1 MARFREQEHVS
12 QRNNMWAY
20 IFTFLSMFVTD
31 IVYTQLLKSVQND
44 RPLASSIWASLITF
58 LGGVAIIN
66 YTSNNMMIIPAV
78 LGAFCGTYVGMKL
91 HLKDKN
97 WHI

>member
-1 MARFREQEHVS
+1 
-12 QRNNMWAY
+12 MWAY

-44 RPLASSIWASLITF
+44 RPLASSIWASAITF
-58 LGGVAIIN
+58 LGGIAIIN
-66 YTSNNMMIIPAV
+66 YTNNNMMIIPAV
-78 LGAFCGTYVGMKL
+78 LGAFAGTYVGMKFHL
-91 HLKDKN
+91 HEKK